1 MIADDAVMMNTSRR
15 HRKTFLTCFTA
26 ISWVLVAVW
35 AGFIFF
41 MSSNTGG
48 GLNQGLG
55 LFSALYQWMQSVQVS
70 IVGAG
75 VDVLSSAAHFCEYVV
90 FAILWVNALSCH
102 MPLARACMV
111 AIVCASLYG
120 VTDEFHQL
128 FVVDR
133 MADPL
138 DWVVDTLGASLGSFL
153 SFLHLRKRNTRV

>member
-1 MIADDAVMMNTSRR
+1 MDALRR
-15 HRKTFLTCFTA
+15 DRKPSSTRFTA
-26 ISWVLVAVW
+26 ISWVLVAAW

-70 IVGAG
+70 IVGPG
-75 VDVLSSAAHFCEYVV
+75 VDVLSPAAHFCEYAV
-90 FAILWVNALSCH
+90 FGILWVNALSCH
-102 MPLARACMV
+102 MSLARACVV

-153 SFLHLRKRNTRV
+153 SFCICAKRNTRV

>member
-1 MIADDAVMMNTSRR
+1 MDTLRR
-15 HRKTFLTCFTA
+15 DRKPSSIRFTA
-26 ISWVLVAVW
+26 ISWVLVAAW

-70 IVGAG
+70 IVGPG
-75 VDVLSSAAHFCEYVV
+75 VDVLSPAAHFCEYAV
-90 FAILWVNALSCH
+90 FGILWVNALSCH
-102 MPLARACMV
+102 MSLARACVV

-153 SFLHLRKRNTRV
+153 SFCICAKRNTRV